1 MDLVKARQRA
11 KKKAENKDT
20 GPVGPGPAMGARA
33 PSPAPP
39 AAPPHAP
46 APAPPVV
53 AEDDYPVRPVTVKPA
68 AAAVEDVF
76 MDTAFGED
84 LPPLGLDEELPDDA
98 DALLGEWAA
107 TSPAPAAV
115 TVAEPAPAPKP
126 RKSAAAKPEVKPAPR
141 AEPERKPG
149 PRPEPA
155 PAPPRRPAMLE
166 IEEEIMAPAPR
177 PAAMKSASSGLGGE
191 KKAVRPLWED
201 SVSDF
206 ALGDPKQGDDF
217 FALVSEELY
226 LREFG
231 RPEEDVSQQLE
242 LLSFRLAREVYAVR
256 LTSIKQIIK
265 LTPITTVPRAPAYV
279 LGIISLRGTI
289 IPVFDLRRRLEL
301 PRAEAT
307 RKSRI
312 VVVSEGRF
320 TVGLIVD
327 EVEQVARI
335 SAAALEPPPSVLA
348 GVEAEFIEGIGRT
361 ADKMIILLAL
371 DKILT
376 PVMAGAHAMKAGA

>member
-11 KKKAENKDT
+11 KKKADQKETERAGKA
-20 GPVGPGPAMGARA
+20 PAA
-33 PSPAPP
+33 PESAVVTPSPP
-39 AAPPHAP
+39 AAPA
-46 APAPPVV
+46 APPAVEAPV
-53 AEDDYPVRPVTVKPA
+53 AAEPDDDYPLRPVTRQPPPA
-68 AAAVEDVF
+68 SVEDVF

-84 LPPLGLDEELPDDA
+84 LPPLALDEELNDDG
-98 DALLGEWAA
+98 LLGEAA
-107 TSPAPAAV
+107 TAPEPSPP
-115 TVAEPAPAPKP
+115 PPPKARP
-126 RKSAAAKPEVKPAPR
+126 AAKPSAPLRPAAGRKPAPV
-141 AEPERKPG
+141 EPEDMVAIP
-149 PRPEPA
+149 PPAVRPEVNPA
-155 PAPPRRPAMLE
+155 PLALA
-166 IEEEIMAPAPR
+166 
-177 PAAMKSASSGLGGE
+177 GGR
-191 KKAVRPLWED
+191 KGPVRPLWQETET
-201 SVSDF
+201 DF
-206 ALGDPKQGDDF
+206 MLGSAKAEDDF
-217 FALVSEELY
+217 LELVSEELY

-231 RPEEDVSQQLE
+231 RQEEDVSQQLE

-265 LTPITTVPRAPAYV
+265 LTPITTVPRAPGYV

-289 IPVFDLRRRLEL
+289 IPVFDLRRRLAL
-301 PRAEAT
+301 PQAEAT

-312 VVVSEGRF
+312 VVVSAGRF

-335 SAAALEPPPSVLA
+335 PAEGLEPPPSVLA

-376 PVMAGAHAMKAGA
+376 PVLAGTHGLKAGA